1 MSTQADPEGSQN
13 IGFGP
18 PPPENSIN
26 PRTLVW
32 GKLTVDQCHIFS
44 TIFTEVKYY
53 NLLFLLMYLDDLNK
67 K

>member
-18 PPPENSIN
+18 PPPENNIN
-26 PRTLVW
+26 PRTLVG

-53 NLLFLLMYLDDLNK
+53 NLLFFINVLG
-67 K
+67 